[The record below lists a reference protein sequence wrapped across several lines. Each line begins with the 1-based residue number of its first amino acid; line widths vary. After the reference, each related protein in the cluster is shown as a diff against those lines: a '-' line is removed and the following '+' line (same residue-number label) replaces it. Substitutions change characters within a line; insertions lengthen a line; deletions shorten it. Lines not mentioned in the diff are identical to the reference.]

1 MTWLVSRAR
10 QAAAQACAAPLG
22 AEAAATLRPRSV
34 LGLVRDRAPLPI
46 LLWIAA
52 QDGLVVEQD
61 NGGYAVLQRP
71 VMDRRSTGGGYLLR
85 ALRQLDHQWSMLVF
99 CGPPLTG
106 ILAAAVTVRLAA
118 PDFAIAAVIASM
130 LWICLF
136 LTSLLITQLRQV
148 ARMGK
153 EPTGHGQDGESV
165 AFRHWSVRLLHQLDP
180 DRIDD
185 LMRLLTERMTG
196 LMQADLQMSAGDRA
210 RVGTPAVTETL
221 IILTSGITTEAARAT
236 IAKSLRAVSEY
247 PAERGAVT
255 LASPTSPDRL
265 PRRPLAGGG
274 FLVTYAVGL
283 AVVVGVCAMF
293 VASTERAACWPDSCA
308 GRPATY
314 SAAVRYLLQRF
325 LFSDPSGLTPATT
338 RVAVL
343 GWLISLASVMFV
355 VVAATAARQEMA
367 RNRRALAEHDEA
379 IGSMVARARVLILV
393 VTEKERNAVIAAVGA
408 RTSRDP
414 VIDYAGERVIYRLG
428 SVGGNEVVLAQA
440 GEQGT
445 SAAAGMTVTARAAI
459 AHSHPDYVI
468 LTGICFGLRP
478 DEGQRLGHVI
488 VARRVH
494 NIDHRKI
501 VDDESRPVIRRG
513 VNVGCSPSLLDRI
526 QAGQTTWAGS
536 RVHFGTML
544 TSNTLVNSLQFVDE
558 LRKEFPDAIGG
569 EMEGSGLYEAAT
581 LDNKPDWVVVKAI
594 SDWGYAKTKGKQQ
607 VAARN
612 AAEFV
617 IHVLASGAFRRRTS
631 VR

>member
-1 MTWLVSRAR
+1 
-10 QAAAQACAAPLG
+10 
-22 AEAAATLRPRSV
+22 
-34 LGLVRDRAPLPI
+34 
-46 LLWIAA
+46 
-52 QDGLVVEQD
+52 
-61 NGGYAVLQRP
+61 
-71 VMDRRSTGGGYLLR
+71 
-85 ALRQLDHQWSMLVF
+85 
-99 CGPPLTG
+99 
-106 ILAAAVTVRLAA
+106 
-118 PDFAIAAVIASM
+118 
-130 LWICLF
+130 
-136 LTSLLITQLRQV
+136 
-148 ARMGK
+148 
-153 EPTGHGQDGESV
+153 
-165 AFRHWSVRLLHQLDP
+165 
-180 DRIDD
+180 
-185 LMRLLTERMTG
+185 
-196 LMQADLQMSAGDRA
+196 
-210 RVGTPAVTETL
+210 
-221 IILTSGITTEAARAT
+221 
-236 IAKSLRAVSEY
+236 
-247 PAERGAVT
+247 
-255 LASPTSPDRL
+255 
-265 PRRPLAGGG
+265 
-274 FLVTYAVGL
+274 
-283 AVVVGVCAMF
+283 
-293 VASTERAACWPDSCA
+293 
-308 GRPATY
+308 
-314 SAAVRYLLQRF
+314 
-325 LFSDPSGLTPATT
+325 
-338 RVAVL
+338 
-343 GWLISLASVMFV
+343 
-355 VVAATAARQEMA
+355 
-367 RNRRALAEHDEA
+367 
-379 IGSMVARARVLILV
+379 VLILV

-536 RVHFGTML
+536 RVHFVTML